1 MTQKSTKKSKLPK
14 RSRGLA
20 AARVDDYQVVL
31 AWSEADQCY
40 LASLPAWQNATTHGD
55 TIEDAVRSS
64 REVLQMLIETAM
76 KNGESLPPVQRSFS
90 GNLRVRLPKTLHA
103 RLASEAER
111 EGVSLNQ
118 LIITKLA
125 S

>member
-1 MTQKSTKKSKLPK
+1 MTQKSIKKSKSPK
-14 RSRGLA
+14 RSPGSA
-20 AARVDDYQVVL
+20 AARLDDYQVVL

-55 TIEDAVRSS
+55 TIEAALRSS
-64 REVLQMLIETAM
+64 REVLQMLIEAAM
-76 KNGESLPPVQRSFS
+76 KNGEPLPPVQRSFS